1 MEPKPRQAW
10 VEAIVR
16 DRFANEKSRSRSPN
30 LMTAAGGAWWE
41 NQLFGTPVTPT
52 PYIGISTDTTT
63 ISAGDT
69 VLAGEQTTN
78 GLARAAATVV
88 YPGGGTETDTVQLTI
103 TYTYTGS
110 SSLSINKA
118 GLFTASSGGTMIRE
132 TKLNEL
138 ATLTTSGDTLS
149 LTWDISF

>member
-10 VEAIVR
+10 VEAVVR
-16 DRFANEKSRSRSPN
+16 DRFGNVKSRSRSPN
-30 LMTAAGGAWWE
+30 LMTAAGAAWWE

-52 PYIGISTDTTT
+52 PYIGITTDTASPFASDTT
-63 ISAGDT
+63 LS
-69 VLAGEQTTN
+69 GELTGS
-78 GLARAAATVV
+78 GLARAAASIV

-110 SSLSINKA
+110 TSLSIAKA
-118 GLFTASSGGTMIRE
+118 GLFTASSAGTMIRE
-132 TKLNEL
+132 TKLNQL
-138 ATLTTSGDTLS
+138 ATVTTSGDTLS

>member
-1 MEPKPRQAW
+1 MEPKPRKAW
-10 VEAIVR
+10 VEAVVR
-16 DRFANEKSRSRSPN
+16 DRFGKVKSRSFGPN

-52 PYIGISTDTTT
+52 PYIGITTNTASPFASDTTL
-63 ISAGDT
+63 S
-69 VLAGEQTTN
+69 GEQTTD

-110 SSLSINKA
+110 ASLSIAKA
-118 GLFTASSGGTMIRE
+118 GLFTASSAGTMIRE
-132 TKLNEL
+132 TLLNEV